1 MASSTSSPSLPL
13 FSFQKGQN
21 LTATQFVWPK
31 EDVIQAQEVLNA
43 PIIDISGFLANDK
56 AATAATAE
64 LLRAA
69 CMDHGFFQ
77 VTNHGVDQAVI
88 QAAHDEIDA
97 LFDLPTEEKLRLR
110 RQRGSVWGYSGAH
123 ADRFAKNLPWKET
136 YSFRFDHASGPEEK
150 IVVDYFDTVL
160 GKEFLKTG

>member
-1 MASSTSSPSLPL
+1 MASSTLSQNLSL
-13 FSFQKGQN
+13 FSFQKQQN
-21 LTATQFVWPK
+21 LAPTQFIWPK
-31 EDVIQAQEVLNA
+31 EDLIQAQEELNA
-43 PIIDISGFLANDK
+43 PVIDLAGFLSNDK
-56 AATAATAE
+56 KVIDATIE

-77 VTNHGVDQAVI
+77 VINHGVDEAVI
-88 QAAHDEIDA
+88 QAAHDEIDT

-136 YSFRFDHASGPEEK
+136 YSFRFDHASKPEEK
-150 IVVDYFDTVL
+150 IVVDYFDSVL
-160 GKEFLKTG
+160 GDSFKKTG

>member
-1 MASSTSSPSLPL
+1 MAATTASQTLPL
-13 FSFQKGQN
+13 FSFQKDQN
-21 LTATQFVWPK
+21 LAPTQFIWPK
-31 EDVIQAQEVLNA
+31 EDLIQAKEELNA
-43 PIIDISGFLANDK
+43 PVIDLAGFLSNDK

-77 VTNHGVDQAVI
+77 VTNHGVDEAVI

-97 LFDLPTEEKLRLR
+97 LFDLPTDEKLRLR

-136 YSFRFDHASGPEEK
+136 YSFRFDHSSGPEEK

-160 GKEFLKTG
+160 GKEFIKTG